1 MTYVDIH
8 GDYKGIP
15 GDNTTP
21 LPNFALLGIYFDTS
35 KGAYLIRLFGPA
47 DTVAFYRQGFEDWLK
62 AFK

>member
-1 MTYVDIH
+1 VSKVQEFRVGDARLTYVEIR

-21 LPNFALLGIYFDTS
+21 LPNFALLDVYFDTA

-47 DTVAFYRQGFEDWLK
+47 T
-62 AFK
+62 